1 MIKPVVSFTGNVEI
15 RRAIDPRD
23 EKEFR
28 YAVITDVLDHPRLG
42 AQDWVRTSVIV
53 DVNEDNTRI
62 ETLNTIY
69 VKEEE

>member
-1 MIKPVVSFTGNVEI
+1 MIKPVVSFTGNVQV
-15 RRAIDPRD
+15 RRAVDPRD
-23 EKEFR
+23 ETEFR